1 MYDFVDIFRSIFLWL
16 VFLVVLMVML
26 YDKLLLE
33 DDEEIKICGNLRWIV
48 DDDFSFVRV
57 NFKYYI
63 LL

>member
-1 MYDFVDIFRSIFLWL
+1 MIINVIGEVSRKSIFLKIL
-16 VFLVVLMVML
+16 
-26 YDKLLLE
+26 
-33 DDEEIKICGNLRWIV
+33 IKICGNLRWIV

>member
-1 MYDFVDIFRSIFLWL
+1 MIINVIGEVSRKSI
-16 VFLVVLMVML
+16 
-26 YDKLLLE
+26 LLE